1 MQVTERIRNETD
13 IETAEGVRLPLV
25 PAGLAVR
32 GLAFFLDLLIQGGIL
47 FGVALI
53 ASVLGLAGGGLF
65 LLVLF
70 LVWWFYGVVCDML
83 LNGQTLGKKIVGIRA
98 VRDNGSPITL
108 DASIVRNLLLA
119 ADFLPFFWVG
129 GGLSMVLTK
138 NSRRLGDLVAG
149 TMVIYQQKV
158 NRTALTNSGQAA
170 QLSTPLNAEDQQ
182 ALLSFAER
190 FEQLSQSRQD
200 ELADILT
207 PYIQNPNEQPAQQLR
222 DLGARI
228 GGKQ

>member
-32 GLAFFLDLLIQGGIL
+32 GLAFFLDLLIQGAIL
-47 FGVALI
+47 FGIALI

-129 GGLSMVLTK
+129 GCLSMVLTK
-138 NSRRLGDLVAG
+138 NSRRFGDLVAG
-149 TMVIYQQKV
+149 TLVIYQQQVK
-158 NRTALTNSGQAA
+158 RTPLTNSGQAA
-170 QLSTPLNAEDQQ
+170 QLNTPLNAEDQQ

-190 FEQLSQSRQD
+190 FEQLSESRQN
-200 ELADILT
+200 ELAEILV
-207 PYIQNPNEQPAQQLR
+207 PHMQNPNEQPAFQLR